1 MLPIKKKNKKITKM
15 KRFPLF
21 NIGTL
26 MFGIVFVY
34 MIICIVIYLTSTHVT
49 AYEVTAGP
57 LSGNYRF
64 SALALKSEKIVTAEQ
79 SGNINYYAREG
90 SKVGAGNNVYSIG
103 GALQTTTPATTPA
116 TTTDTQKKESET
128 NAEGQSESSSGTE
141 SETTQVPAETEAAV
155 DYLDSKSLS
164 R

>member
-90 SKVGAGNNVYSIG
+90 SKITFILLAERFRQRHLPRHLPRRR
-103 GALQTTTPATTPA
+103 LQQLIP
-116 TTTDTQKKESET
+116 QKKNQKPMLKDS
-128 NAEGQSESSSGTE
+128 QSPHP
-141 SETTQVPAETEAAV
+141 VPSQKLPRYQPKLKLQLIIWTVKA
-155 DYLDSKSLS
+155 YP